1 MGCII
6 GIIVVVFLSF
16 LLVIS
21 LCKAASD
28 MDDYLEDIK
37 HWKIFRYTF
46 VVVWASL
53 EKIILKKA
61 MRGEYIA
68 RIH

>member
-1 MGCII
+1 MGYII
-6 GIIVVVFLSF
+6 GIIAVVVLL
-16 LLVIS
+16 LLVTS
-21 LCKAASD
+21 LCKVVSD
-28 MDDYLEDIK
+28 MDDCLEDIE
-37 HWKIFRYTF
+37 HWKNFRYTF

-68 RIH
+68 RIR

>member
-1 MGCII
+1 MGYII
-6 GIIVVVFLSF
+6 GIIAVVVLL

-37 HWKIFRYTF
+37 H
-46 VVVWASL
+46 
-53 EKIILKKA
+53 
-61 MRGEYIA
+61 
-68 RIH
+68 